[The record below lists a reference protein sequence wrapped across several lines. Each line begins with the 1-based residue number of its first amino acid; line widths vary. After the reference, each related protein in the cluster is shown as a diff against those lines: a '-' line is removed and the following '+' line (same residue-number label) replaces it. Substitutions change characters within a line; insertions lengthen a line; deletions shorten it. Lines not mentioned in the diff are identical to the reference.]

1 MKDDYEPVQ
10 ENIMSK
16 FKTISIKDN
25 SFFETKEKEIKRI
38 QDKMDSIAR
47 VLTSEQL
54 KDLEEVINWIAEE
67 RVLDDNYSKSE
78 E

>member
-1 MKDDYEPVQ
+1 
-10 ENIMSK
+10 MSK